1 MNRTVAA
8 LLALAVLGAC
18 RDYKTYPRL
27 AGQGGYVP
35 ADQYARYGRE
45 QAQQVA
51 IGREFAAGYE
61 GDAPEQRAR
70 QAANA
75 IAYASKLPD
84 VTSVVADSLGYRL
97 TVQFA
102 SGWRV
107 AVLPIDD
114 GKRGADTPG
123 LPAAGGAAPAK

>member
-1 MNRTVAA
+1 MTRTLAVV
-8 LLALAVLGAC
+8 LALALFGAC
-18 RDYKTYPRL
+18 RDYKQYPKL
-27 AGQGGYVP
+27 SSQDGYIP

-51 IGREFAAGYE
+51 IGREFAAAYE
-61 GDAPEQRAR
+61 GDTPEQRAR
-70 QAANA
+70 QTAAA
-75 IAYASKLPD
+75 VAYASKLPD
-84 VTSVVADSLGYRL
+84 VKSVVADSLGYRL

-123 LPAAGGAAPAK
+123 LSAGGAAPAR

>member
-1 MNRTVAA
+1 MNRAVAA

-18 RDYKTYPRL
+18 RDYKMYPRL
-27 AGQGGYVP
+27 SAQDGYVP

-51 IGREFAAGYE
+51 IGRELAAAYR
-61 GDAPEQRAR
+61 GDRPEERAA
-70 QAANA
+70 QAREAV
-75 IAYASKLPD
+75 AYASRLPD
-84 VTSVVADSLGYRL
+84 VKRVVADSLGFRL
-97 TVQFA
+97 TVEFA

-107 AVLPIDD
+107 GVVPIAD

-123 LPAAGGAAPAK
+123 LPAGGAAPAR

>member
-8 LLALAVLGAC
+8 GLALALLGAC
-18 RDYKTYPRL
+18 RDYRTYPRL
-27 AGQGGYVP
+27 SSPDGYVP
-35 ADQYARYGRE
+35 ADQFARYGRE

-51 IGREFAAGYE
+51 IGREFAAAYRGE
-61 GDAPEQRAR
+61 SREQRAL
-70 QAANA
+70 QTKDAV
-75 IAYASKLPD
+75 AYASRLPD
-84 VTSVVADSLGYRL
+84 VKSVVADSLGYRL

-107 AVLPIDD
+107 GVVPIDD

-123 LPAAGGAAPAK
+123 LPSGGAAPAQ

>member
-1 MNRTVAA
+1 MDRLVAA
-8 LLALAVLGAC
+8 LIAVSLLGGC
-18 RDYKTYPRL
+18 RDYHFYSRL
-27 AGQGGYVP
+27 SNQDGYVP

-51 IGREFAAGYE
+51 IGRELAAAYR
-61 GDAPEQRAR
+61 GDSPADRAA
-70 QAANA
+70 QARTAV
-75 IAYASKLPD
+75 AYAAALPD
-84 VTSVVADSLGYRL
+84 VRTVVADSLGYRL
-97 TVQFA
+97 TVEFS

-123 LPAAGGAAPAK
+123 LPTGGAAPAR

>member
-8 LLALAVLGAC
+8 LLALALLGAC
-18 RDYKTYPRL
+18 RDYKMYPRL
-27 AGQGGYVP
+27 SRQNGYVP

-51 IGREFAAGYE
+51 IGREFAAAYQGE
-61 GDAPEQRAR
+61 SPEQRER
-70 QAANA
+70 QVAAA
-75 IAYASKLPD
+75 VAYAMKLPD
-84 VTSVVADSLGYRL
+84 VEDISADRAGGYRL
-97 TVQFA
+97 TVRFA

-123 LPAAGGAAPAK
+123 LPAGGAAPAQ

>member
-1 MNRTVAA
+1 MHRILAA
-8 LLALAVLGAC
+8 LLALVAMSAC
-18 RDYKTYPRL
+18 RDYKTYSRL
-27 AGQGGYVP
+27 SGQDGYVP

-51 IGREFAAGYE
+51 IGREFAAAYRG
-61 GDAPEQRAR
+61 GMPEQRAAQTR
-70 QAANA
+70 DA

-84 VTSVVADSLGYRL
+84 VKSVVADSLGYRL

-114 GKRGADTPG
+114 GKRGSDTPG
-123 LPAAGGAAPAK
+123 LSSGGAAPAK

>member
-1 MNRTVAA
+1 MNRTVAV
-8 LLALAVLGAC
+8 LLALTVLGAC

-27 AGQGGYVP
+27 SAQDGYVP

-51 IGREFAAGYE
+51 IGREFAAAYR
-61 GDAPEQRAR
+61 GDTPEQRAR
-70 QAANA
+70 QAADA
-75 IAYASKLPD
+75 IAYASRLPD
-84 VTSVVADSLGYRL
+84 VEDVVVDSLGYRL
-97 TVQFA
+97 TVRFA

-107 AVLPIDD
+107 GVVPIDD